1 MRVAVVVPRYGADIG
16 GGAESQ
22 ARGFA
27 QEAARQGWTVE
38 VWTTCAHSHYTWE
51 NKYPAGESWDGP
63 VRVHRFPVQLDKVE
77 RQHAIEWALST
88 RYHVPREDQ
97 YAWLEGGT
105 QSPGLYTHIARHA
118 PDFDAVVVLPYA
130 MPLMNRAAW
139 AAPDHV
145 VLWPCLHDEPY
156 AYLEPVRLLMESV
169 RGVMFNSPEEG
180 DLARQ
185 QLRIAPRRAVVLGEG
200 VTLEPPTTPPSLAPQ
215 NLLFIGRLEPGK
227 NLSLLYSYVQRYA
240 EEGGSLRLVVGGRG
254 PYLPPTH
261 PAFDYRG
268 YVSDAQKGALYA
280 SSLAL
285 CQPSLFESFS
295 LVIMESWLAGRPV
308 LVHRDCSVT
317 RGHVQRSRGGLWF
330 SHYEE
335 FVGTIEW
342 LQGNPDLA
350 TRMGQNGGEYVRRNY
365 TWPAVVTRFEET
377 LRRWDG

>member
-27 QEAARQGWTVE
+27 QEAARRGWTVE
-38 VWTTCAHSHYTWE
+38 AWTTCAHSHYTWE
-51 NKYPAGESWDGP
+51 NKYPAGESRDGA
-63 VRVHRFPVQLDKVE
+63 VRVHRFPVQLERLE
-77 RQHAIEWALST
+77 RQQAIEWALGT
-88 RYHVPREDQ
+88 RYHVPRADQ
-97 YAWLEGGT
+97 YAWLEGGA
-105 QSPGLYTHIARHA
+105 QSPKLYAHIQRHA

-130 MPLMNRAAW
+130 MPLTNMAAW
-139 AAPDHV
+139 AAPDRV
-145 VLWPCLHDEPY
+145 ILWPCLHDEPY
-156 AYLEPVRLLMESV
+156 AYLEPVRLLLESV

-180 DLARQ
+180 DLARRQ
-185 QLRIAPRRAVVLGEG
+185 IRIAPRRATVLGEG
-200 VTLEPPTTPPSLAPQ
+200 VTLDPPPAPAPVAPRD
-215 NLLFIGRLEPGK
+215 LLFIGRLEPGK

-240 EEGGSLRLVVGGRG
+240 EEGGNLRLIVGGRG

-268 YVSDAQKGALYA
+268 FISDAQKSALYA

-308 LVHRDCSVT
+308 LVHRDCPVT

-342 LQGNPDLA
+342 LQSNPTLA
-350 TRMGQNGGEYVRRNY
+350 ARMGQNGGGYVRRNY

-377 LRRWDG
+377 LRHWQ